1 MRRKHFSLLASAS
14 LCGVLI
20 QSGLLPTGAHAQTLN
35 GQVSS
40 TEEGNIL
47 TEEEQWAKLKL
58 AVDVANEMWGK

>member
-1 MRRKHFSLLASAS
+1 MQRKHFSLLASAS

-40 TEEGNIL
+40 TEEGNMEGVL
-47 TEEEQWAKLKL
+47 VSAKKDG
-58 AVDVANEMWGK
+58 ATAA